1 LTDLDFC
8 DEVAYAVPSSF
19 KFKFDDDKLRALY
32 DTQAKDYFQNFSNS
46 LDQVACDAPATS
58 KYSLA
63 RTCDDCRRDYKNW
76 LCSVLIPR
84 CEDWTAPD
92 RWLQMRNVN
101 SPIGNI
107 NNETTDNVDPAARER
122 FGYSKSRNPMID
134 TDIQPGPYKE
144 VLPCV
149 DMCFDIVRSCPS
161 YLVRRAGPVWKPTVV
176 QLPWGGS

>member
-1 LTDLDFC
+1 LTDLEFC
-8 DEVAYAVPSSF
+8 DSVAYAVPSSF

-32 DTQAKDYFQNFSNS
+32 DTQAREYFQNFSNS

-107 NNETTDNVDPAARER
+107 NNETTDNVDPAVRER

-134 TDIQPGPYKE
+134 TEIQPGPYKE

-149 DMCFDIVRSCPS
+149 DMCFDIVRSCLS
-161 YLVRRAGPVWKPTVV
+161 GTAC
-176 QLPWGGS
+176 